1 MSRRRHV
8 CPGPACGRE
17 LQSWERLCVRCWRL
31 LPADQR
37 HAIMTARAQRN
48 ALALSGEVRAAVRWL
63 AEHAPAV
70 TTARILGEAPP

>member
-1 MSRRRHV
+1 
-8 CPGPACGRE
+8 
-17 LQSWERLCVRCWRL
+17 
-31 LPADQR
+31 
-37 HAIMTARAQRN
+37 MTARAQRN